1 MIIPRCER
9 AYGNPLSLSS
19 LRLFVFLSCLSG
31 GATPLVICS
40 DCYDN
45 ANIYSR
51 AREYCPY
58 AYITEED
65 PLEQTLPNL
74 MVQMPK
80 EAYTARTQREA
91 SALDTILADRDMSV
105 FLTNHDKISEK
116 KIPSQQMNGEWPWFP
131 CGFVFPSSSVL
142 AVDMQLVPQVT
153 VVGGVAPLFFSCSQN

>member
-1 MIIPRCER
+1 M
-9 AYGNPLSLSS
+9 
-19 LRLFVFLSCLSG
+19 FVSLSCLPGSG
-31 GATPLVICS
+31 APLVICS

-51 AREYCPY
+51 TREYCPY

-80 EAYTARTQREA
+80 ETYSARTQREA
-91 SALDTILADRDMSV
+91 SALDTILTDRDMSV

-116 KIPSQQMNGEWPWFP
+116 KIPSQQMNGECPRFL
-131 CGFVFPSSSVL
+131 CGFVFPSSSAFCSGHAAHSSGDCGWWSGCSVL
-142 AVDMQLVPQVT
+142 QLLLELV
-153 VVGGVAPLFFSCSQN
+153 FSSHSIPKSGSWCY